1 MGNYSDS
8 NPKDNLR
15 QFFYGIAKQTNKKKQ
30 TNKQKSS
37 CETFH
42 KKPVLLNS
50 ADIPVTAWH
59 RLYYGIL
66 IYQLKHKFL
75 LIGRYNT
82 PKKY

>member
-15 QFFYGIAKQTNKKKQ
+15 QFFYGIAKQTNK
-30 TNKQKSS
+30 QKNS

-50 ADIPVTAWH
+50 ADFPVTAWH

-66 IYQLKHKFL
+66 IFNLNIIFCL
-75 LIGRYNT
+75 
-82 PKKY
+82 

>member
-15 QFFYGIAKQTNKKKQ
+15 QFFYGIAKQTNK
-30 TNKQKSS
+30 QKNS

-50 ADIPVTAWH
+50 ADFPVTAWH
-59 RLYYGIL
+59 RL
-66 IYQLKHKFL
+66 
-75 LIGRYNT
+75 
-82 PKKY
+82 